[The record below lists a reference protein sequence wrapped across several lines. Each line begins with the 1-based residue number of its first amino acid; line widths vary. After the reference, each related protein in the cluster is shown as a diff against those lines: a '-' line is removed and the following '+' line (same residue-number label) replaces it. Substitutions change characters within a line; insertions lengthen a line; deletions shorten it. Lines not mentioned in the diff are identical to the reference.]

1 MSAAHF
7 YNPDWLD
14 DSDLVRGFAAR
25 LEEFAFLRG
34 ELVHAPREGN
44 VQHYLLVGLRGTGKT
59 TMLKRLAVAIRQDDD
74 LRDHLLALSFPEE
87 LYQVKNLSDFW
98 WAACDALLDELDRM
112 PRSPATSKLIRSVEN
127 AKQAA
132 AKSDTK
138 ADALSDAG
146 LQCLQQACTE
156 LALRPVLL
164 VDNLDMVF
172 ERIDKNGRKLK
183 DVHAPAY
190 WAMREALSTTR
201 SPMVIGASV
210 KLSEPFRDVDKA
222 FYDFFIPKRL
232 GKLSLVEA
240 NKVLAHLAE
249 VQGLLEIKQRLQQ
262 HPSRVETLY
271 DLTGGNPRALG
282 LIFEL
287 LRQSPNS
294 RAVEDFERLM
304 DITTPYYKARFEDL
318 AEQAQVVMHAL
329 AVCQPA
335 YELSFG
341 LMAAEVAAHA
351 SLATGSVSAQLDTL
365 EREGLVEKSAA
376 HGRTQYRISEQLF
389 RLWLQMRGNRRI
401 RQNVLGLTRFLEAMY
416 SLEELQAGINA
427 PNGTNELADARYAFA
442 VADMRSAHGMQRG
455 LEVRGA
461 EAVFKHL
468 KANGGELDAYLPV
481 GDLPEAMRT
490 LLGLREQLRQ
500 CRSGLSDE
508 EQEALLGAVK
518 LSLAQK
524 QTWVKTLCE
533 QATPEALTQLRRN
546 LAVERLDL
554 LRDGLRPDD
563 LSLLHHLRT
572 LGCLPLPALTV
583 QAIETAKI
591 AAKMND
597 KPGVFHALMWR
608 LLGARHFVRI
618 TDDNA
623 ADAWLDW
630 CHINANDVGPDEW
643 ANVAGTLRR
652 SGRLL
657 KAKQALEQ
665 ACLLGE
671 TAHTWFE
678 RGSLLTKIENDYAGA
693 ELAYRTA
700 IELEPEFAWP
710 WNNLGRLLADK
721 LERHD
726 EAEGAYRKAIELDP
740 LFALLWVNLG
750 AFLTINLNRHDE
762 AELAYRKAIE
772 LDPAYALPHFNL
784 ALLFTKRKCWAQ
796 AVASFACGWTLN
808 TNPRPFWRNQYS
820 IAQTFIF
827 NELAQPELAAG
838 NTSALR
844 AALAQLFSESVN
856 ITESLASEAFV
867 ENFLAPALA
876 QKQQATL
883 LLAQLREL
891 DFARL
896 ALPLALAC
904 EAVVANRKPMLAELA
919 PEVQNATRRMY
930 QRLTPS
936 TPKKE
941 NDAPSTTT
949 WQAPQLSATIAPRAI
964 RPASPKK

>member
-1 MSAAHF
+1 MSAPHF

-14 DSDLVRGFAAR
+14 DNDLVRGFAAR

-34 ELVHAPREGN
+34 ELVRAPREGN

-112 PRSPATSKLIRSVEN
+112 PHSSVTNKLILSIERT
-127 AKQAA
+127 KQAA

-138 ADALSDAG
+138 AEALSDAG

-183 DVHAPAY
+183 DAHSPAY

-201 SPMVIGASV
+201 SPMLIGASV

-329 AVCQPA
+329 AVCQSA
-335 YELSFG
+335 DELSFG

-376 HGRTQYRISEQLF
+376 HGRTQYRIAEQLF

-427 PNGTNELADARYAFA
+427 PNGTNDMADARYAFA
-442 VADMRSAHGMQRG
+442 VADMRSAHGIKRG
-455 LEVRGA
+455 LEARGA
-461 EAVFKHL
+461 EAVSKHL
-468 KANGGELDAYLPV
+468 QANGGALDDHLPA
-481 GDLPEAMRT
+481 GDLPEPMRT

-500 CRSGLSDE
+500 CRSHLTEG
-508 EQEALLGAVK
+508 EQEALLGAVY
-518 LSLAQK
+518 LNLAQK
-524 QTWVKTLCE
+524 QTWVKTLSE
-533 QATPEALTQLRRN
+533 QALPDALMQLRRN
-546 LAVERLDL
+546 LSVERLDL
-554 LRDGLRPDD
+554 LRVGLQAADID
-563 LSLLHHLRT
+563 QVHHLRA
-572 LGCLPLPALTV
+572 LGCLPLAALTV
-583 QAIETAKI
+583 QDMETAKI
-591 AAKMND
+591 AAKMGD
-597 KPGVFHALMWR
+597 KPDVFHAIVWR
-608 LLGARHFVRI
+608 LLGARYFVRI
-618 TDDNA
+618 ADDNA

-630 CHINANDVGPDEW
+630 CHKNASDVGCNEW
-643 ANVAGTLRR
+643 ANVAGTLRI

-657 KAKQALEQ
+657 QAKQALEQ

-671 TAHTWFE
+671 TARTWFE
-678 RGSLLTKIENDYAGA
+678 RGGLLDEMENDWAGA
-693 ELAYRTA
+693 ERAYRTA
-700 IELEPEFAWP
+700 IELDPAFAWP
-710 WNNLGRLLADK
+710 WNNLGVLLTDRLERHEEAETTYRKTIELDPTAALPWNNLGLVLSDK
-721 LERHD
+721 LERH
-726 EAEGAYRKAIELDP
+726 E
-740 LFALLWVNLG
+740 
-750 AFLTINLNRHDE
+750 E

-772 LDPAYALPHFNL
+772 LAPAAAFPHFNL
-784 ALLFTKRKCWAQ
+784 AQIFMARQCWAK
-796 AVASFACGWTLN
+796 ATASFACGWALDA
-808 TNPRPFWRNQYS
+808 NPDTFWRDRYA
-820 IAQTFIF
+820 IAQTHVF
-827 NELAQPELAAG
+827 NQLAQPALESG
-838 NTSALR
+838 NISSLR

-883 LLAQLREL
+883 LLAHLREL

-896 ALPLALAC
+896 APPLALAC
-904 EAVVANRKPMLAELA
+904 EAIVANRKPMLDELP
-919 PEVQNATRRMY
+919 PELQKATRRMY
-930 QRLTPS
+930 KRLTTS
-936 TPKKE
+936 QTK
-941 NDAPSTTT
+941 
-949 WQAPQLSATIAPRAI
+949 
-964 RPASPKK
+964 